1 MRTPRSTSRRPE
13 LLLDLIALDRKSPE
27 PLHRQL
33 YLRLIELIM
42 DGSLPFDGRL
52 PSSRALAQKI
62 NVSRNTVVS
71 AYQQLEVEG
80 YVQAQRGSQTFVAT
94 APTEATTH
102 RIEGLTSAKDP
113 LSKRGRQ
120 MISQPMNFFGLADRR
135 SLQPGLADVTHFPF
149 VTLRRI
155 IAHRLQ
161 AGGDYV
167 FGYQHIS
174 GYPPLKR
181 AIARYLAAA
190 RGVRCEPDQVVITN
204 GAQPAFDLLARILT
218 DPGDSVWMEDPGY
231 PAAQSAFVA
240 AGASIMPLP
249 VSAEGWEL
257 FAPPEERL
265 RAIYVTPSCQSPLG
279 VTMRLDHRLRRRPVC
294 HSRPAHL
301 GLCAGRRAPSAPSG
315 GDLKGRWVRGL
326 VTGFVLAVVLL
337 PIYWMVATSLK
348 TNREIRQDATL
359 YPHAPTFDSYV
370 LLFKDKG
377 FSSFLTNSIVVTA
390 ASVVIAVA
398 FGSLGAYAIARFRLR
413 FGLERKVGL
422 ALLTLRIVPAVVIL
436 VPVYLLILQ
445 LKLIDTWTGLIL
457 VYTAFNITF
466 CVWMMES
473 FFHEIP
479 VDLEEAAMVD
489 GDSRLTAFIRI
500 ALPLA
505 APRLA
510 ATAIFAVIAT
520 FNEFLFALA
529 LTATPRAMTMPRGTG
544 TLIGRIDTDWSSM
557 AAAGVVGALPIVVF
571 ALLVQR
577 YLVRGLTMGAV
588 K

>member
-1 MRTPRSTSRRPE
+1 MRVR
-13 LLLDLIALDRKSPE
+13 LLRK
-27 PLHRQL
+27 
-33 YLRLIELIM
+33 
-42 DGSLPFDGRL
+42 
-52 PSSRALAQKI
+52 
-62 NVSRNTVVS
+62 
-71 AYQQLEVEG
+71 
-80 YVQAQRGSQTFVAT
+80 
-94 APTEATTH
+94 
-102 RIEGLTSAKDP
+102 
-113 LSKRGRQ
+113 
-120 MISQPMNFFGLADRR
+120 
-135 SLQPGLADVTHFPF
+135 
-149 VTLRRI
+149 
-155 IAHRLQ
+155 
-161 AGGDYV
+161 
-167 FGYQHIS
+167 
-174 GYPPLKR
+174 
-181 AIARYLAAA
+181 
-190 RGVRCEPDQVVITN
+190 
-204 GAQPAFDLLARILT
+204 
-218 DPGDSVWMEDPGY
+218 
-231 PAAQSAFVA
+231 
-240 AGASIMPLP
+240 
-249 VSAEGWEL
+249 
-257 FAPPEERL
+257 
-265 RAIYVTPSCQSPLG
+265 
-279 VTMRLDHRLRRRPVC
+279 
-294 HSRPAHL
+294 
-301 GLCAGRRAPSAPSG
+301 
-315 GDLKGRWVRGL
+315 L
-326 VTGFVLAVVLL
+326 VTALVLAVVLL

-348 TNREIRQDATL
+348 TNKEIRQDATL
-359 YPHAPTFDSYV
+359 YPHAPTFNSYI

-398 FGSLGAYAIARFRLR
+398 FGALGAYAIARFRLR

-445 LKLIDTWTGLIL
+445 LKLIDTWAGLIL

-505 APRLA
+505 APGLA

-577 YLVRGLTMGAV
+577 HLVRGLTMGAV